1 MQELL
6 TGKPQASLTLVLLT
20 GIAASAIAVYSPLI
34 AIAVIGAVGGAL
46 AVGLSRTLVLAVIVV
61 SGTAGFMARFNAG
74 PVSTMGMITVLYS
87 IGIWSV
93 WLIRTRSTP
102 NRVLMLVP
110 FLLFAAWGMMSLV
123 FWYEPSISSAQN
135 VLVIVAFLGLIFLSS
150 RDMVAGDVSL
160 QEIGTAFG
168 IATSLAIGL
177 FFAAS
182 VLPAGLAAYGIG
194 TRTFA
199 LFILIALAWFIAG
212 WRTGSRKSLWVAI
225 LIVALLG
232 ISLSRTALVIALAL
246 FPLSQVRFSSIS
258 GWFKMIVTGTASL
271 MALYVAIWNI
281 EPLRRRFFEGDTS
294 LELFGL
300 RINTEGRMKAWEVII
315 DSSREAPWMGKGV
328 GSSQAVIDIYF
339 PWLNHPHNDYLRI
352 LHDYGM
358 IGMALW
364 ATGYIM
370 LLMVTWRAWERSDR
384 EGDPRG
390 RIHLAAFL
398 ALIAVALAMITD
410 NVIVY
415 VFVMA
420 PLGILV
426 GASLATMKGRRTCES
441 ST

>member
-1 MQELL
+1 MQEILSQ
-6 TGKPQASLTLVLLT
+6 KPQSSLALVLLT
-20 GIAASAIAVYSPLI
+20 GIAAAAIAVYSPLI

-46 AVGLSRTLVLAVIVV
+46 AVGLSRTLVVAVIVV
-61 SGTAGFMARFNAG
+61 SGTADFMARFNAG

-87 IGIWSV
+87 IGVWSV

-123 FWYEPSISSAQN
+123 FWYVPSINSAQN
-135 VLVIVAFLGLIFLSS
+135 VLVIVAFLGLIFLCS
-150 RDMVAGDVSL
+150 RDMVAGDVSE
-160 QEIGTAFG
+160 QEIGKAFG
-168 IATSLAIGL
+168 IATVLAIGL
-177 FFAAS
+177 FIAAS
-182 VLPAGLAAYGIG
+182 VLPDGLAAYGIG

-199 LFILIALAWFIAG
+199 LFILIALAWFVAG
-212 WRTGSRKSLWVAI
+212 WRTGSRTSFWVAI

-246 FPLSQVRFSSIS
+246 FPLSQVRLSSVA
-258 GWFKMIVTGTASL
+258 GWFKMIFSGIG
-271 MALYVAIWNI
+271 ALVLLYAAIWNI

-315 DSSREAPWMGKGV
+315 DSFQEAPWMGKGV

-358 IGMALW
+358 IGMVFW
-364 ATGYIM
+364 AAGYIM
-370 LLMVTWRAWERSDR
+370 LLVVTWRAWERSHKRD
-384 EGDPRG
+384 GSSG

-415 VFVMA
+415 IFVMA

-426 GASLATMKGRRTCES
+426 GASLATMKESPACES